1 MKPAPGHLLMI
12 KIKRE
17 KSHKY
22 LWVLFI
28 IPQTS
33 QTEDVY
39 YDCVLV
45 ALRVLL
51 CSKID
56 EYFLAKR
63 AILLFVWSS
72 QNRQKCR

>member
-56 EYFLAKR
+56 E
-63 AILLFVWSS
+63 
-72 QNRQKCR
+72 